1 MAQQSSPTK
10 GAPQFTASADNQT
23 SIAAAGVRRPVLQFQ
38 DYLLMEKLAHQNRE
52 RIPERAAWAKGEV
65 VHAVVSEESALTM
78 AF

>member
-10 GAPQFTASADNQT
+10 GAPQFTASTDNQS

-52 RIPERAAWAKGEV
+52 RIPERMVWAKGEV
-65 VHAVVSEESALTM
+65 VHAVASEEFALTM
-78 AF
+78 VF